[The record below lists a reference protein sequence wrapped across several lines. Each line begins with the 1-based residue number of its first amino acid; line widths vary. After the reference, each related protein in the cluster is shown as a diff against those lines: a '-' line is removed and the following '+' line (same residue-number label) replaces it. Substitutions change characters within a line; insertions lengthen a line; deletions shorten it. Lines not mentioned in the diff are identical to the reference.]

1 MKIDDQMK
9 AKLNL
14 LKEIDIKPN
23 FAELARQS
31 GIDYRTIKRY
41 YDGYEGKPSTRNK
54 PSKLDPYRDLIQKKL
69 EIERVSIR
77 GVYEFLID
85 QNGEGVIGTYSNF
98 AKYVKHE
105 KLLPKK
111 KPKGFPRFETEKGYQ
126 AQVDWKEDI
135 TLHTRTGDPI
145 VFNIFNLELGYSR
158 FNAVYYSRFKEQYDV
173 FRCLIK
179 AFKQI
184 GGIPAEIVFDNMS
197 TAAVTTTKSRRKR
210 VNPEMRK
217 FAADLDFKPY
227 LCMPGH
233 CYTKGKIESR
243 NKILDWIRPYDYE
256 FEDED
261 ELVQIIENVIQLKM
275 NKYECQGTGFPP
287 ALLLQEEMAH
297 LKPLPPHDVLETYL
311 GPIRQTVLKD
321 SLVYYKGNRYSVS
334 PDLIGERVGI
344 ERRED
349 KIYIYHNETLIS
361 VHDVFSEYAKKQI
374 RYREEDYKE
383 LMSSH
388 YRSDDNEKMEEKIKE
403 NLAMMDRLIGERN
416 VQSTDKQS
424 DRAETV

>member
-14 LKEIDIKPN
+14 LKENDIKPN

-135 TLHTRTGDPI
+135 TLHTRAGDPI
-145 VFNIFNLELGYSR
+145 TFNIFNLELGYSR
-158 FNAVYYSRFKEQYDV
+158 FNAVYYSQFKEQYDV

-197 TAAVTTTKSRRKR
+197 TAAVTTTKSRKKR
-210 VNPEMRK
+210 INPEMRK
-217 FAADLDFKPY
+217 FAADLDFSPH
-227 LCMPGH
+227 LCLPGH

-256 FEDED
+256 FEDEY
-261 ELVQIIENVIQLKM
+261 ELSQIIENVIQMKM
-275 NKYECQGTGFPP
+275 NKYVCQGTGFPP

-297 LKPLPPHDVLETYL
+297 LKPLPPRDVLETYL

-344 ERRED
+344 VRRED

-361 VHDVFSEYAKKQI
+361 VHDIFSEHAKKQI
-374 RYREEDYKE
+374 RYREEDYRK

-388 YRSDDNEKMEEKIKE
+388 YYSDDNEKMEEKIKE